1 MKTKRLVAIAL
12 LGLATY
18 AAAPKSDVSARDL
31 RAARAGSI
39 CVKVAGRVFK
49 YSSHNIPYGVI
60 YHNGAAIEFVNGGF
74 YPRNRATFIR
84 TPRNHH
90 C

>member
-1 MKTKRLVAIAL
+1 MKKVLAL
-12 LGLATY
+12 LVVASMMFFGTT
-18 AAAPKSDVSARDL
+18 AAFSADL
-31 RAARAGSI
+31 PAVRAGSV
-39 CVKVAGRVFK
+39 CVKVGGRVFK

-60 YHNGAAIEFVNGGF
+60 YHNGAAIEFVNGGWS
-74 YPRNRATFIR
+74 PRNSATFLR